1 MIDPQLNQR
10 LQDDLQN
17 LARQL
22 SQASHESTANAYNP
36 EPGTDLDPHSPKFNA
51 RAWVKAVVKLAQG
64 DPDAAPPRFLG
75 VAFKNLSAYGSSSGS
90 ERQLTVFNAVPT
102 AFSYAASI
110 LGAKRRGSRVEIL
123 RDLEGVVE
131 QGELL
136 LVLGPPGSGCSTF
149 LKTLAGETSGFEVSE
164 ESYMSYRG
172 IDRKHI
178 QGSLRGDVLYNAEV
192 DAHLPY
198 LTVGETLTFAAQCR
212 SARHIP
218 GGIPQAQSSTIMR
231 DVMMSIFGISHTAN
245 TRVGDDFV
253 RGVSG
258 GERKRV
264 SIAEAALGE
273 AKLQC
278 WDNSTRGLDSAN
290 AINFCQNLRIHADL
304 LGVASAVALYQAP
317 QAAYELFDR
326 VILLYE
332 GREIFFGRTNEA
344 KGYFEGL
351 GFECPERQTTSDFLT
366 SMTSPGERR
375 PRLGYEHKVPRSP
388 DEFAARWQ
396 ESQTRQSLLKELNTY
411 EDKHPSA
418 ERLQEHN
425 ISRRAEQAKTQRSSS
440 PYVISYLQQVRL
452 TLWRGYRRLL
462 ADPGFTV
469 ASLLFN
475 LIIALLLGSMYYD
488 LKADTSSLY
497 YRGGIVFYA
506 LLFNAFA
513 SQLEVLTVYAERPIV
528 EKQNRY
534 AFYHQS
540 AQAIASYIVDL
551 PYKTI
556 NMVVFNLVIYFMSN
570 LRREAGAFFFFC
582 LTTYIL
588 TLVMSCLYRWLANI
602 TRAAYQAMVPSAIL
616 SLGLIMYTGYTI
628 PVDYLPGWSRWMN
641 YVNPF
646 AYAFESLMANE
657 FHGRVFPCAEVVPH
671 GAGYDNLPNESQVC
685 AAVGAILGSTTV
697 SGDSYIALTFG
708 YYNENK
714 WRDVGILI
722 AFLVFFF
729 SVYIIAAEYAKPP
742 RSKGE
747 VLVFSSRKLSD
758 HPQKTVADDLE
769 LQPTGRGN
777 TLYAATDNGHDVP
790 RLAPIKNAAIFHWED
805 LCYTVSTKGTDRCI
819 LDHVDGW
826 VKPGAS
832 TALMGVSGAGKTTL
846 LDVLANRVS
855 VGVVSG
861 STFINGALTDAS
873 FQHRVGYVQQQD
885 LHLSTMTVREA
896 LEFSALLRQSAEIP
910 TKEKLD
916 YVDYV
921 IGLLDM
927 RSFEHAVIGAPGE
940 GLNVEQRKRLT
951 IGVELAARPKLLLF
965 LDEPTSGLDS
975 QTSWAILQLIKKLT
989 ASGQAVLC
997 TIHQPSA
1004 LLFDQFDRLLLLAPG
1019 GKTVYFG
1026 DLGTNSRT
1034 LIEYLERNGAPMC
1047 PPEANQAEWMLEVI
1061 RQSTDDEN
1069 KSLDWHRIWRESPEF
1084 RAVKVRLGH
1093 LRGLT
1098 AAETEGE
1105 TEDGPLGAASSEPSQ
1120 HREFVASY
1128 WRQFMVVLDRT
1139 GKHFWRSPGYLWS
1152 KIALIVLS
1160 SLYIGLSFRAKNSIQ
1175 GLSNQLYAIFMFLV
1189 MFNNINEQIMP
1200 MFVPQRSLYETRE
1213 RPSKIYHWTT
1223 FLLSNILVEAGWNTL
1238 MSVLIYVCW
1247 YYPIGFVANT
1257 AVEDKEI
1264 KGFLVFLFLWM
1275 FMLFTSTFS
1284 HFAITW
1290 VPNAEIGGVLA
1301 SLLWMFCLVFCGV
1314 AIPKSDFPAFWNF
1327 MHPVSPGTYLV
1338 GGVMSAALG
1347 GAIVTCAE
1355 TEVLEIQPPLNLT
1368 CSAFLGPFAKET
1380 GGNLLNPEATD
1391 MCRYCIISTTDQ
1403 FLSRFDIFY
1412 KDAWRNFGV
1421 LWVYVIFNVGAAVAL
1436 YWVFRVP
1443 KGKGRK

>member
-10 LQDDLQN
+10 LQDDLQT
-17 LARQL
+17 LARQVTQN
-22 SQASHESTANAYNP
+22 SHVSSHESSPNAYNP
-36 EPGTDLDPHSPKFNA
+36 EPGSNLDPQSPTFDA
-51 RAWVKAVVKLAQG
+51 RAWVEGIIKLSQG
-64 DPDAAPPRFLG
+64 DPDAAPLRFLG
-75 VAFKNLSAYGSSSGS
+75 VAFKNLSAYGSSIGS
-90 ERQLTVFNAVPT
+90 ESQLNVLNVVPR
-102 AFSYAASI
+102 AISSIAS
-110 LGAKRRGSRVEIL
+110 LVGAKRRGSRVEIL

-149 LKTLAGETSGFEVSE
+149 LKTLAGETSGFEISE
-164 ESYMSYRG
+164 ESYLNYRG

-178 QGSLRGDVLYNAEV
+178 QSSLRGDILYNAEV
-192 DAHLPY
+192 DAHLPH
-198 LTVGETLTFAAQCR
+198 LTVRETLTFAAQCR
-212 SARHIP
+212 LARHIP
-218 GGIPQAQSSTIMR
+218 GGTPSPQASATMR
-231 DVMMSIFGISHTAN
+231 DVMMSIFGISHTIN
-245 TRVGDDFV
+245 TRVGDDFI

-264 SIAEAALGE
+264 SIAEAALSE

-290 AINFCQNLRIHADL
+290 AINFVANLRVQADL
-304 LGVASAVALYQAP
+304 VGVASAVALYQAP
-317 QAAYELFDR
+317 QKAYEMFDR

-332 GREIFFGRTNEA
+332 GREIFFGGTSEA
-344 KGYFEGL
+344 RGYFEGL
-351 GFECPERQTTSDFLT
+351 GFACPDRQTTPDFLT
-366 SMTSPGERR
+366 SMTSPGERCAK
-375 PRLGYEHKVPRSP
+375 PGYENKVPRSP

-396 ESQTRQSLLKELNTY
+396 ESQARQRLLKELNVY
-411 EDKHPSA
+411 EDKHPST
-418 ERLQEHN
+418 ERLEEYN
-425 ISRRAEQAKTQRSSS
+425 ASRRAEQAKSQRTKS

-452 TLWRGYRRLL
+452 TIWRGYRRLL
-462 ADPGFTV
+462 ADPGFTI

-475 LIIALLLGSMYYD
+475 LTIALLLGSMYYD
-488 LKADTSSLY
+488 LKPDTSSLY

-513 SQLEVLTVYAERPIV
+513 SQLEVLTVYAERPIT
-528 EKQNRY
+528 EKQTRY

-540 AQAIASYIVDL
+540 AQAIASYTMDL
-551 PYKTI
+551 PYKTV
-556 NMVVFNLVIYFMSN
+556 NMIVFNLVIYFMSN

-588 TLVMSCLYRWLANI
+588 TLVMSCLYRWLASI

-628 PVDYLPGWSRWMN
+628 PVEYLPGWSRWMN

-646 AYAFESLMANE
+646 AYAFEALMANE
-657 FHGRVFPCAEVVPH
+657 FHGRVFPCAEIVPR
-671 GAGYDNLPNESQVC
+671 GDGYEDLPGESRVC
-685 AAVGAILGSTTV
+685 AAVGAIQGSTIV
-697 SGDSYIALTFG
+697 SGDRYIASTFG
-708 YYNENK
+708 YYNKNK

-729 SVYIIAAEYAKPP
+729 AVYIIAAEYAKPP

-747 VLVFSSRKLSD
+747 VLVFSSRERAR
-758 HPQKTVADDLE
+758 HPPRGKADDLE
-769 LQPTGRGN
+769 LQPTERN
-777 TLYAATDNGHDVP
+777 TAFHADAKSGCEAQSPQPIATS
-790 RLAPIKNAAIFHWED
+790 AIFHWED
-805 LCYTVSTKGTDRCI
+805 LCYTVSIKGTERCI

-861 STFINGALTDAS
+861 STFINGAPTDAS

-921 IGLLDM
+921 INLLEM
-927 RSFEHAVIGAPGE
+927 ESFQHAVIGTPGE

-951 IGVELAARPKLLLF
+951 IGVELAARPQLLLF

-1026 DLGTNSRT
+1026 DLGPDSRT
-1034 LIEYLERNGAPMC
+1034 LIGYLERNGAPMC
-1047 PPEANQAEWMLEVI
+1047 PPGANQAEWMLDVI
-1061 RQSTDDEN
+1061 RQSTDEEN
-1069 KSLDWHRIWRESPEF
+1069 KSLDWHRVWRESPEF
-1084 RAVKVRLGH
+1084 QAVKSELQR
-1093 LRGLT
+1093 LRGLV
-1098 AAETEGE
+1098 AAENG
-1105 TEDGPLGAASSEPSQ
+1105 DLALSAASEPSQ
-1120 HREFVASY
+1120 HRELVASY
-1128 WRQFMVVLDRT
+1128 WKQFLVVLDRT

-1152 KIALIVLS
+1152 KIALVVLS

-1175 GLSNQLYAIFMFLV
+1175 GLSNQLYSIFMFLV

-1223 FLLSNILVEAGWNTL
+1223 FLFSNILVEAGWNTL
-1238 MSVLIYVCW
+1238 MSVLIYICW

-1257 AVEDKEI
+1257 AVEDREVR
-1264 KGFLVFLFLWM
+1264 GLLVFLFLWM

-1290 VPNAEIGGVLA
+1290 VPNAEIGGVIA
-1301 SLLWMFCLVFCGV
+1301 SLLWLFCLVFCGV
-1314 AIPKSDFPAFWNF
+1314 AIPKSDFPTFWKW

-1338 GGVMSAALG
+1338 GGVMSAALAG
-1347 GAIVTCAE
+1347 SNITCTGIE
-1355 TEVLEIQPPLNLT
+1355 LLSISPPWNLT
-1368 CSAFLGPFAKET
+1368 CGEFLDPFATET
-1380 GGNLLNPEATD
+1380 GGNLLNPDATD
-1391 MCRYCIISTTDQ
+1391 MCRYCVISTADQ
-1403 FLSRFDIFY
+1403 FLSRFDIY
-1412 KDAWRNFGV
+1412 YEDAWRNFGV
-1421 LWVYVIFNVGAAVAL
+1421 FWVYILFNVAAAVGL
-1436 YWVFRVP
+1436 YWVFRMP
-1443 KGKGRK
+1443 RRGRK